1 MKNSL
6 HLSAAVTNKS
16 IASESSSIKN
26 IVEKK
31 DDDVRNSQ
39 NYQSTI
45 INRLEFNPFTE
56 SIASNKKKLVT
67 SRFMETTDK
76 YAYHDMLKRF
86 TSTSNFIYHSPDL
99 IHNQIQK

>member
-16 IASESSSIKN
+16 IATESSSIKN

-45 INRLEFNPFTE
+45 INRL
-56 SIASNKKKLVT
+56 
-67 SRFMETTDK
+67 
-76 YAYHDMLKRF
+76 
-86 TSTSNFIYHSPDL
+86 
-99 IHNQIQK
+99 